1 MNEGFALSDDFIVPD
16 YQGRCITNL
25 VPSIYLSLGK
35 GLNLPSSNSFMKV
48 EEVIRRETLEGRS
61 PTSILP
67 KGVEGVDSVVL
78 LVLDGLGFRQLQQRL
93 DRLPN
98 LSAMTHE
105 MIHSVAPTTTA
116 SALTSITTG
125 LAPSRHG
132 LVGYRMRIGSAAI
145 LNTLKWATDRDCSV
159 KIPEPKVLQP
169 HEPFFGLRPM
179 VVTKAIYHNT
189 GFTKAHLRNVR
200 TKYWRT
206 LSGIVSTVR
215 DLQREKERFIYL
227 YYEGLDTT
235 AHEYGLGEH
244 YDLELEFIDY
254 LVGHLQAA
262 LSRNSTLLVT
272 ADHGQV
278 EVLDP
283 PVHLHSDIL
292 SKVLYQSGEGRF
304 RWLHL
309 KVGMTDEVS
318 NLCEKYYGD
327 QCKVLTREELLDAQI
342 LGPAMQPEVAL
353 RLGDVALVATQKVAF
368 YDPCDTGPFELVC
381 RHGALTADE
390 IEVPLLSYLS

>member
-1 MNEGFALSDDFIVPD
+1 MSDDFIVPD
-16 YQGRCITNL
+16 YQGRCITNV
-25 VPSIYLSLGK
+25 VPSIYLTLAKSA
-35 GLNLPSSNSFMKV
+35 NSPGMSTLKL
-48 EEVIRRETLEGRS
+48 EDAMRREGAEGKRYYS
-61 PTSILP
+61 VLP
-67 KGVEGVDSVVL
+67 KEIEGVDSVVL

-93 DRLPN
+93 ERLPN
-98 LSAMTHE
+98 FGSMAQG

-116 SALTSITTG
+116 SALTSLTTG
-125 LAPSRHG
+125 LPPSRHG

-145 LNTLKWATDRDCSV
+145 MNTLKWATDRDCSV
-159 KIPEPKVLQP
+159 KVPEPKVLQP

-179 VVTKAIYHNT
+179 VVTKAVYDNT

-206 LSGIVSTVR
+206 LSGISSAVA

-235 AHEYGLGEH
+235 AHEFGLGAH

-254 LVGHLQAA
+254 LVGNLIKTLNGNSA
-262 LSRNSTLLVT
+262 LLIT

-309 KVGMTDEVS
+309 KVGMTDEVA
-318 NLCEKYYGD
+318 NLCQKYYGH
-327 QCKVLTREELLDAQI
+327 QCKVLTREELLDSRI
-342 LGPAMQPEVAL
+342 LGPNMQPEVAL
-353 RLGDVALVATQKVAF
+353 RLGDVALIATQDVAF
-368 YDPCDTGPFELVC
+368 YDPFDTGPFELVC

-390 IEVPLLSYLS
+390 VEVPLLSYVAP

>member
-1 MNEGFALSDDFIVPD
+1 MDKGYALPDDFIVPD
-16 YQGRCITNL
+16 YQGRCVTNI
-25 VPSIYLSLGK
+25 VPSIYFTLAKSSSSPATSVLKLEEAMKREGAEGK
-35 GLNLPSSNSFMKV
+35 GFYSVLPS
-48 EEVIRRETLEGRS
+48 EVD
-61 PTSILP
+61 
-67 KGVEGVDSVVL
+67 GVDSVVL

-93 DRLPN
+93 ERLPN
-98 LSAMTHE
+98 LASMTQG
-105 MIHSVAPTTTA
+105 MVHSVAPTTTA
-116 SALTSITTG
+116 CALTSLTTG
-125 LAPSRHG
+125 LPPSKHG

-145 LNTLKWATDRDCSV
+145 MNTLKWATDRDCSV
-159 KIPEPKVLQP
+159 KVPEPKVLQP

-179 VVTKAIYHNT
+179 VVTKAIFDNT

-200 TKYWRT
+200 TRYWRT
-206 LSGIVSTVR
+206 LSGISSAVT
-215 DLQREKERFIYL
+215 DLQRDKERFIYL

-235 AHEYGLGEH
+235 AHEFGLGAH

-254 LVGHLQAA
+254 LVGNLKRT
-262 LSRNSTLLVT
+262 LSRNSALVIT

-283 PVHLHSDIL
+283 PVHLQSDIL

-309 KVGMTDEVS
+309 KVGMTDEVA

-327 QCKVLTREELLDAQI
+327 QCKVLTREELLDMHV
-342 LGPAMQPEVAL
+342 LGPTMQPEVAL

-368 YDPCDTGPFELVC
+368 YDPFDTGPFELVS

-390 IEVPLLSYLS
+390 IEVPLLSYVT